1 MMQFETIL
9 LDVDARGIAS
19 LTLHRPDKHH
29 AINETMMRELI
40 AACDRIDQDPA
51 IRAVVMKADGKSF
64 CAGGDLG
71 WIRAQAALDRAGK
84 MDGARL
90 LAGML
95 RRLDE
100 LSKVLIARVQ
110 GNAAGGGIGLIAVAD
125 IVIASETAS
134 FALTETKLGLIPA
147 TIGPYVVRRIGE
159 GHARRLILN
168 ASRFTAEDALR
179 FGLVSRAVLPEKLDD
194 AVEQELRA
202 LLDCAP
208 GAVSD
213 AKRFIRALARGETSD
228 PLSFSIE
235 ALADRWET
243 AEAKE
248 RIVRFLGG

>member
-1 MMQFETIL
+1 MMLYETIRL
-9 LDVDARGIAS
+9 EVDARGIAFLS
-19 LTLHRPDKHH
+19 LNRPDKHH
-29 AINETMMRELI
+29 AMNEMMMRELVT
-40 AACDRIDQDPA
+40 ACDRIEADAA
-51 IRAVVMKADGKSF
+51 IRAAVLKADGKSF

-71 WIRAQAALDRAGK
+71 WMRAQAALDRAGK

-95 RRLDE
+95 QRLDT
-100 LSKVLIARVQ
+100 LSKPLIARVQ
-110 GNAAGGGIGLIAVAD
+110 GNAAGGGIGLMAVAD
-125 IVIASETAS
+125 IVIASDTAS

-159 GHARRLILN
+159 GHARRVILN
-168 ASRFTAEDALR
+168 ASRFTAEEAR
-179 FGLVSRAVLPEKLDD
+179 HFGLVSRLVMPEKLDE
-194 AVEQELRA
+194 AVEEELRQ

-213 AKRFIRALARGETSD
+213 AKRFIRALARGETAD
-228 PLSFSIE
+228 PVSHSIE

-243 AEAKE
+243 EEAKE